1 MTHPSP
7 RPSGRPLVVAHRG
20 SSASAPE
27 NTLAAFEAAL
37 RAGADLLELDV
48 RLDGDGVPVVLHD
61 ETLDRTTDR
70 SGAVADL
77 PSSAV
82 RAADAGAWF
91 SPAFAGQRVPT
102 LREVVD
108 LVALHG
114 SGGLLVEFKGTWS
127 PAAVAG
133 AVATLR
139 TAGVAGRSV
148 VQSFEVETVAA
159 LRDVAPDVR
168 RALLVLTPGSP
179 PAPGALGQ
187 SLRDLAHDPF
197 TALSTPVGQA
207 RAEAGRAVAD
217 LGVVAVNPYVGG
229 LVASPHVVAEYH
241 AAGVATYPWTVDEPR
256 LWADLLRHG
265 VDGIITDDPGRL
277 RGFLDAR
284 EVRSSQDEALEDRR
298 LLTLAATRQGA
309 PATGLTPV

>member
-1 MTHPSP
+1 MNRPTT
-7 RPSGRPLVVAHRG
+7 RPSARPLVIAHRG

-70 SGAVADL
+70 CGAVAEL
-77 PSSAV
+77 PGPVV
-82 RAADAGAWF
+82 RAADAGSWF

-102 LREVVD
+102 LQQVVD

-114 SGGLLVEFKGTWS
+114 TGGLLVEFKGAWT

-148 VQSFEVETVAA
+148 VQSFEVETVRT

-168 RALLVLTPGSP
+168 RALLVLH
-179 PAPGALGQ
+179 PGARAAAQDVAASFG
-187 SLRDLAHDPF
+187 DLAHDPF
-197 TALSTPVGQA
+197 TALSTPAGQTLA
-207 RAEAGRAVAD
+207 AAQEVVAE
-217 LGVVAVNPYVGG
+217 LGVVAVNPHVAG

-256 LWADLLRHG
+256 LWVDLLRHR

-277 RGFLDAR
+277 RGFLQAR
-284 EVRSSQDEALEDRR
+284 EVRSSQDEALEERAE
-298 LLTLAATRQGA
+298 LTLAATRQGA
-309 PATGLTPV
+309 PAARLTPA

>member
-1 MTHPSP
+1 MN
-7 RPSGRPLVVAHRG
+7 RPSVRPPARPLVIAHRG
-20 SSASAPE
+20 ASALAPE
-27 NTLAAFEAAL
+27 NTLAAFEVAL

-48 RLDGDGVPVVLHD
+48 QLDGDGVPVVLHD

-70 SGAVADL
+70 SGAVAEL
-77 PSSAV
+77 SSAAV

-102 LREVVD
+102 LQEVVD

-114 SGGLLVEFKGTWS
+114 SGGLLVEFKGAWA

-139 TAGVAGRSV
+139 TAGVADRSV
-148 VQSFEVETVAA
+148 VQSFDVETVAA

-168 RALLVLTPGSP
+168 RALLVLHPGVP
-179 PAPGALGQ
+179 VGPDGQ
-187 SLRDLAHDPF
+187 EQSFRDLAHDPF
-197 TALSTPVGQA
+197 TALSTPAGQA
-207 RAEAGRAVAD
+207 RAQAARAVAE
-217 LGVVAVNPYVGG
+217 LGVVAVNPYVGA
-229 LVASPHVVAEYH
+229 LVASPHVVAELH

-256 LWADLLRHG
+256 LWADLLRNR
-265 VDGIITDDPGRL
+265 VDGVITDDPARL

-284 EVRSSQDEALEDRR
+284 EVRASQDEAPEDRQE
-298 LLTLAATRQGA
+298 LTLAATRQGA
-309 PATGLTPV
+309 PASRLTPA